1 LVCGMYKK
9 MQITSNHNM
18 LAKFNFLKE
27 RNNRKQGQLTGSQVK
42 AVIRFAIFVKALAGK
57 VCSLLSRFWE
67 NHTFEDKLDMDIME
81 LEACIGRKLKRVQ
94 DVR

>member
-1 LVCGMYKK
+1 

-27 RNNRKQGQLTGSQVK
+27 RKNRKQGQLTGSPVK
-42 AVIRFAIFVKALAGK
+42 AVTRFAIFVKALARK
-57 VCSLLSRFWE
+57 VCSLFNRLWE
-67 NHTFEDKLDMDIME
+67 NHTFEEKLDKEIME
-81 LEACIGRKLKRVQ
+81 LEACIGRKLKKVQ